1 LKKLIELRD
10 AKAEELNGLVSEMDE
25 MDAGE
30 EFDGKMERS
39 NALME
44 EIKELDEKIKADA
57 DMRATL
63 KEVEESR
70 KSLEIK
76 DEDISETRMEVK
88 EPDMY
93 RKGGENSF
101 FGDMYQAKFNSDYDS

>member
-1 LKKLIELRD
+1 MAPISYDFTFAKIILKKLIELRD
-10 AKAEELNGLVSEMDE
+10 ANAVELDTLVTEMEEMESGEEL
-25 MDAGE
+25 DA
-30 EFDGKMERS
+30 KLERS
-39 NALME
+39 NALVS

-70 KSLEIK
+70 KSLDIK

-88 EPDMY
+88 EPDM
-93 RKGGENSF
+93 
-101 FGDMYQAKFNSDYDS
+101 